1 MIFIDFYDRLDTG
14 WSSYRGN
21 VYTNTKNRTLTDS
34 EFMLIATVL
43 QKRDLQQTQE
53 QERIGYENGT
63 FLLLHF
69 QETLC
74 FSKLHLTFTWSNART
89 FFSSFNRFGYYSL
102 LIPRISCPHW
112 LFLLIECLFLF
123 YEFWEAFV
131 QCEEAFVQCL
141 YKIAR
146 KHAPSNLYAL
156 YENLSKVWKKVRPE
170 KSLLA
175 FNFCCY

>member
-1 MIFIDFYDRLDTG
+1 MCTQIQRTARL
-14 WSSYRGN
+14 
-21 VYTNTKNRTLTDS
+21 
-34 EFMLIATVL
+34 LIRNL
-43 QKRDLQQTQE
+43 C
-53 QERIGYENGT
+53 
-63 FLLLHF
+63 LLLLYYKKETCNRHKNKRGLGTRMVLFFLMLQF
-69 QETLC
+69 QETVC
-74 FSKLHLTFTWSNART
+74 FSKLHLTVTWSNART
-89 FFSSFNRFGYYSL
+89 FFSSFSRFGYYSL

-131 QCEEAFVQCL
+131 KSEEAFVQCL

>member
-1 MIFIDFYDRLDTG
+1 MDFYDRLDTG

-63 FLLLHF
+63 FFLMLQF

-74 FSKLHLTFTWSNART
+74 FSKLHLTVT
-89 FFSSFNRFGYYSL
+89 
-102 LIPRISCPHW
+102 
-112 LFLLIECLFLF
+112 
-123 YEFWEAFV
+123 
-131 QCEEAFVQCL
+131 
-141 YKIAR
+141 
-146 KHAPSNLYAL
+146 
-156 YENLSKVWKKVRPE
+156 
-170 KSLLA
+170 
-175 FNFCCY
+175 